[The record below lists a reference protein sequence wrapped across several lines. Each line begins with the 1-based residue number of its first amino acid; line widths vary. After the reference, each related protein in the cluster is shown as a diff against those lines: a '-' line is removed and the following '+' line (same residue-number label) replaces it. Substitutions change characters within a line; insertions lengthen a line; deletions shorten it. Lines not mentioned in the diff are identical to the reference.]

1 MIAPALEI
9 LKGYRQFILYKLQPS
24 NTRPGK
30 TDKLPCDYRTGEIVS
45 AHDPQYWTDSDAVIA
60 AAAHF
65 GSGYSIGFVLTP
77 ECKLFCLDID
87 NCFLQQDN
95 QRSLLAEG
103 LCNMFPGAA
112 VEVSQSGK
120 GLHIWGTYTGD
131 MPNHASKNVELG
143 IELYTEKRFIAL
155 GRSDSATGN
164 AFTDCTVM
172 LDCII
177 ALYFVPNVIQAD
189 DEEWTDAPCP
199 EWYGPAD
206 DDELIGRALRSKSPA
221 SIFGSKASFAD
232 LWNGNVEVL
241 GRTYPAAEGR
251 PYDASSAD
259 MALAQ
264 HLAFWTGNNCERI
277 ERLMRQSALIRDKWD
292 SHSSYLSRTI
302 LTAVSRQDEVLTKEK
317 SPSTPAVE
325 LHDFYAYLP
334 AHNYIY
340 GPTGDS
346 WPDKS
351 VNGAL
356 KGLKPDGMSPSA
368 WLDKHR
374 AVHQTTWHPE
384 YGEIIADVVIGHS
397 GMTPHAGNRVF
408 NRYRPPILMQS
419 DADPAR
425 WIEHVRRIYHADA
438 DHIIAWCAHR
448 VQRPGEKLNHALV
461 LGGSQ
466 GIGKDTL
473 LAPVRY
479 AVGSNNWADINPA
492 QLSAQFNPF
501 VEAVVLCINEAR
513 NLGEFNRYE
522 FYEHS
527 KAYIAAPPDT
537 HQCNQK
543 HAKAYPVFNLMGV
556 IITTNH
562 KTAGIYLP
570 ADDRRH
576 YVAWSDARKEEFE
589 SDYFTGI
596 WNWLDEG
603 GCDAVANYLQKV
615 DLSSFDAKA
624 PPTKTAA
631 WRAIVESNV
640 DPDGV
645 AIADALAD
653 ENGIRMPIG
662 TVDEIIAAIESS
674 KNFELASTLRE
685 RKNRRKIPHLLEM
698 AGYEQCR
705 NPATSDGRWW
715 ISGKNETFYG
725 DRNLTPAERIALIRE
740 RQR

>member
-1 MIAPALEI
+1 
-9 LKGYRQFILYKLQPS
+9 
-24 NTRPGK
+24 
-30 TDKLPCDYRTGEIVS
+30 
-45 AHDPQYWTDSDAVIA
+45 
-60 AAAHF
+60 
-65 GSGYSIGFVLTP
+65 
-77 ECKLFCLDID
+77 
-87 NCFLQQDN
+87 
-95 QRSLLAEG
+95 
-103 LCNMFPGAA
+103 
-112 VEVSQSGK
+112 
-120 GLHIWGTYTGD
+120 
-131 MPNHASKNVELG
+131 
-143 IELYTEKRFIAL
+143 
-155 GRSDSATGN
+155 
-164 AFTDCTVM
+164 
-172 LDCII
+172 
-177 ALYFVPNVIQAD
+177 
-189 DEEWTDAPCP
+189 
-199 EWYGPAD
+199 
-206 DDELIGRALRSKSPA
+206 
-221 SIFGSKASFAD
+221 
-232 LWNGNVEVL
+232 
-241 GRTYPAAEGR
+241 
-251 PYDASSAD
+251 
-259 MALAQ
+259 
-264 HLAFWTGNNCERI
+264 
-277 ERLMRQSALIRDKWD
+277 
-292 SHSSYLSRTI
+292 
-302 LTAVSRQDEVLTKEK
+302 
-317 SPSTPAVE
+317 
-325 LHDFYAYLP
+325 
-334 AHNYIY
+334 
-340 GPTGDS
+340 
-346 WPDKS
+346 
-351 VNGAL
+351 
-356 KGLKPDGMSPSA
+356 
-368 WLDKHR
+368 
-374 AVHQTTWHPE
+374 
-384 YGEIIADVVIGHS
+384 
-397 GMTPHAGNRVF
+397 MTPHAGNRVF
-408 NRYRPPILMQS
+408 NRYRPPILKQS

-492 QLSAQFNPF
+492 QLSAQFNPY

-513 NLGEFNRYE
+513 DLGEFNRYE

-543 HAKAYPVFNLMGV
+543 HAKAYSVFNLMGV

-596 WNWLDEG
+596 WNWLNEG

-725 DRNLTPAERIALIRE
+725 DRNLTPAERIALVRE

>member
-1 MIAPALEI
+1 MIATALEA
-9 LKGYRQFILYKLQPS
+9 LKAHNQFILYKLQPS
-24 NTRPGK
+24 STRPGK
-30 TDKLPCDYRTGEIVS
+30 TDKLPCDYRTGKIVS
-45 AHDPQYWTDSDAVIA
+45 AHDPQYWTDSNAVIA
-60 AAAHF
+60 AAARF

-87 NCFLQQDN
+87 NCLQPDIPDW
-95 QRSLLAEG
+95 SPLAKE
-103 LCNMFPGAA
+103 LCSMLPGAA
-112 VEVSQSGK
+112 VEISQSGK
-120 GLHIWGTYTGD
+120 GLHIWGTYTDD
-131 MPNHASKNVELG
+131 MPHHASKNVEHG

-155 GRSDSATGN
+155 GKPEGAIGN
-164 AFTDCTVM
+164 ASTDCALM

-189 DEEWTDAPCP
+189 DETCP
-199 EWYGPAD
+199 EWCGTVD

-232 LWNGNVEVL
+232 LWNGNSEAL
-241 GRTYPAAEGR
+241 GRSYPAEGR

-264 HLAFWTGNNCERI
+264 HLAFWTGKDCERI
-277 ERLMRQSALIRDKWD
+277 ERLMRRSALARDKWD

-302 LTAVSRQDEVLTKEK
+302 RTAVSRQDAVLTKEK
-317 SPSTPAVE
+317 SPSTPVVE

-340 GPTGDS
+340 RPTGDS
-346 WPDKS
+346 WPDRS

-368 WLDKHR
+368 WLDKYR

-397 GMTPHAGNRVF
+397 GLTPHAGNRVF
-408 NRYRPPILMQS
+408 NRYRPPILKQS
-419 DADPAR
+419 DAYPAR
-425 WIEHVRRIYHADA
+425 WIEHVRRIYPTDA

-513 NLGEFNRYE
+513 DLGEFNRYE

-589 SDYFTGI
+589 PDYFTGI

-603 GCDAVANYLQKV
+603 GYDAVANYLQNLV
-615 DLSSFDAKA
+615 DLSLFDAKA
-624 PPTKTAA
+624 PPTKTDA

-685 RKNRRKIPHLLEM
+685 RKNRRKIPHLLGL

-705 NPATSDGRWW
+705 NPATLDGRWW
-715 ISGKNETFYG
+715 ISGKNETFYA
-725 DRNLTPAERIALIRE
+725 DRSLTPAERIALVRE